1 MLVWQS
7 FELTRFSDYFFIR
20 YTIQIY
26 INIDAICTHTDLT
39 ASIQDGP
46 FVAGTSDASSVSEAT
61 KTMSKDRGSSAR
73 DQIDLPFVLAKAT
86 ETFKILLS
94 ATNGAP
100 LCIDGRRVTK
110 ERMRHRRREKPRAK
124 ERDIEQHRS
133 VYLTYRIF
141 Y

>member
-39 ASIQDGP
+39 ASIQDSS
-46 FVAGTSDASSVSEAT
+46 FVTGTSNASSV
-61 KTMSKDRGSSAR
+61 SKDRGSIAR
-73 DQIDLPFVLAKAT
+73 DQIDLPFVPTKTT

-110 ERMRHRRREKPRAK
+110 
-124 ERDIEQHRS
+124 
-133 VYLTYRIF
+133 
-141 Y
+141 